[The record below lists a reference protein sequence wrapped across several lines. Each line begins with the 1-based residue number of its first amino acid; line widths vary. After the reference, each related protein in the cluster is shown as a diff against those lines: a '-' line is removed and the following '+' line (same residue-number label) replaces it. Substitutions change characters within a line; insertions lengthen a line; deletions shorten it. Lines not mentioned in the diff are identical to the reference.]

1 MNSISTI
8 EKWRK
13 SKILSKYIGIKGV
26 VISMTT
32 GRYIVAL
39 AKMEN
44 RINMLLQVVDESS
57 NIKIN
62 DKVLVVLR
70 RVKIPNKSEVV
81 QYGHKFKKI
90 VK

>member
-44 RINMLLQVVDESS
+44 KTNMLLQVVDES
-57 NIKIN
+57 NDIKIN
-62 DKVLVVLR
+62 DKVIIILR
-70 RVKIPNKSEVV
+70 RVSKPNKMEIIE
-81 QYGHKFKKI
+81 YGYKFKKI
-90 VK
+90 V